1 MPTETQTRDPQQC
14 PYTLLYTNA
23 HARRYTLSD
32 ASITTL
38 DNAVR
43 TLLLLLST
51 TSSSLLSLM
60 ASVLPTLPH
69 YETCVRAACRYIIEC
84 QVFGVRVGRSNVVQ
98 RLCTT
103 VSTHVAKQ
111 SDVWWATVKAFGDP
125 IWTMYEDEVRQYVR
139 AHTVVDAW
147 ADTTAK
153 TE

>member
-1 MPTETQTRDPQQC
+1 M
-14 PYTLLYTNA
+14 LYTNA
-23 HARRYTLSD
+23 RARRYTLSD
-32 ASITTL
+32 TSTTTL

-43 TLLLLLST
+43 SLLLVLST
-51 TSSSLLSLM
+51 TSSSLLTLM

-69 YETCVRAACRYIIEC
+69 YDTCVRAACRYVIDC
-84 QVFGVRVGRSNVVQ
+84 QVFGVRVGESNVVQ
-98 RLCTT
+98 RLWTT

-147 ADTTAK
+147 EADAVNREDATTK

>member
-1 MPTETQTRDPQQC
+1 MTTASIEAQPC

-23 HARRYTLSD
+23 HARRYTLSE

-84 QVFGVRVGRSNVVQ
+84 QVFGVRVGRSNVMQ
-98 RLCTT
+98 RLMETIGSSWCATQSESWYAT
-103 VSTHVAKQ
+103 AKALREPM
-111 SDVWWATVKAFGDP
+111 WA
-125 IWTMYEDEVRQYVR
+125 MYGDEVEKYVH
-139 AHTVVDAW
+139 AHTVENDESQ
-147 ADTTAK
+147 TS
-153 TE
+153 EQ